1 MKTDTIDVNILGIF
15 KKVKLFTLFCL
26 TKWCDKK
33 RQCTLRIS
41 RLWERSF
48 YKFYIA
54 KSWNKTLSC
63 STISETFF
71 FQIWYPDCFQMH
83 FPSRSKTGLE
93 HIWNN
98 VCFSEFAKLRAFCAY
113 VTYVLRTLRIYVPT
127 CLRAVRSYVPLQFT
141 CHRPFIP

>member
-41 RLWERSF
+41 RLWEKVF
-48 YKFYIA
+48 LQVLHCKELKQDFILFHHQ
-54 KSWNKTLSC
+54 WNL
-63 STISETFF
+63 F
-71 FQIWYPDCFQMH
+71 FQIWYPGCFQMH